1 MTDAV
6 LDQRADTLPSGW
18 LWKPFGELVTHSQ
31 NGISKRR
38 STTGTPT
45 PVLRLADIR
54 EGEIVES
61 SPREIRL
68 CDEELS
74 KYALRDGDL
83 LCVRVN
89 GSRTLTG
96 RLVYFRSRKLWAYC
110 DHFIRFRLESE
121 IAESKYFA
129 HYFNTEAVRS
139 YLGKHMVSTAGQ
151 NTVSQG
157 IMLGV
162 AVPLAPVNQQRAIV
176 EEIEKQFS
184 RLDEAVAN
192 LKRVKANLK
201 RYKASVLKAAV
212 EGKLTED
219 WRKQHPNVEPAGKL
233 LERILAER
241 RKKWAGRGR
250 YHQPGEPETSHLPEL
265 PGNWIWARLDA
276 ITSLKGGITVDKNRK
291 SSTART
297 VPYLRVANVQRGYL
311 DLSEIKT
318 IEAPDDDIKDL
329 RLIPGD
335 ILFNEGGD
343 RDKLGRGWVWEGQ
356 LPECIHQ
363 NHVFRAR
370 LYSAEVLPK
379 LVSWWGNSFGQAYFL
394 REGKQTTNLASLNLT
409 KLSEFPIPLPPAAE
423 QQQIVD
429 EVERSLSVID
439 ELEATVQA
447 NLTRAERLRQS
458 ILKCAFSGDL
468 VDRNKAVANS
478 DHQLVPMIQQR

>member
-6 LDQRADTLPSGW
+6 LDQQADTLPSGW

-121 IAESKYFA
+121 ITESKYFA

-157 IMLGV
+157 TILGV
-162 AVPLAPVNQQRAIV
+162 AVPLAPVNQQRSIV
-176 EEIEKQFS
+176 EEIETQFS
-184 RLDEAVAN
+184 RLGEAVAN

-201 RYKASVLKAAV
+201 HYKAAVLKAAV

-219 WRKQHPNVEPAGKL
+219 WRKQHLNVEPASKL
-233 LERILAER
+233 FERILAER
-241 RKKWAGRGR
+241 RAKWTGRGQ
-250 YHQPGEPETSHLPEL
+250 YYQPGAPETHDLPQL
-265 PGNWIWARLDA
+265 PDKWLWARLEA
-276 ITSLKGGITVDKNRK
+276 IASLKGGITVNKNRK
-291 SSTART
+291 SPTARA

-311 DLSEIKT
+311 DLFEIKT
-318 IEAPDDDIKDL
+318 IEAPDADIKDL
-329 RLIPGD
+329 RLAPGD
-335 ILFNEGGD
+335 MLFNEGGD
-343 RDKLGRGWVWEGQ
+343 RDKLGRGWIWEGQ

-370 LYSAEVLPK
+370 LYLAEVSPK
-379 LVSWWGNSFGQAYFL
+379 LVSWWGNSFGQAYFS

-409 KLSEFPIPLPPAAE
+409 KLSAFPIPLPPAAE
-423 QQQIVD
+423 QQQIIA
-429 EVERSLSVID
+429 EVERRFSVIE
-439 ELEATVQA
+439 ELEAAVEA
-447 NLTRAERLRQS
+447 NLTRADRLRQA
-458 ILKCAFSGDL
+458 ILGKAFTG
-468 VDRNKAVANS
+468 
-478 DHQLVPMIQQR
+478 QLVTKKGREQPC